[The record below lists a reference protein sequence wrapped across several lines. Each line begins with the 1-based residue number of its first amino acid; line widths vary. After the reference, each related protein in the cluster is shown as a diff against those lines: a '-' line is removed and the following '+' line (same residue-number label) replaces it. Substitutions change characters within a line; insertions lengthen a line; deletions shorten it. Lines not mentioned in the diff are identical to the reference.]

1 MATLANECS
10 LLILAKNSKAL
21 KGFIQWVNPVSTDVQ
36 LG

>member
-1 MATLANECS
+1 MRTLANEHG

-21 KGFIQWVNPVSTDVQ
+21 KGFIQWINPVSTDVQ